1 MKSLRNESLNLR
13 LFISLLFLCLS
24 LTAGHSQE
32 KRELKAAVVVHKIND
47 PMSAMKII
55 SSNFSKQYSRQHEIS
70 KMETYRAVKANGK
83 FIDFK
88 AGKGFC
94 LSRKFDPKSK
104 YGRDFTFFFIDQY
117 SSQSFTSDGN
127 GIIESE
133 YISAKYPLCYD
144 NYMNFDISVV
154 IKNMIY
160 FSPLNSQYYK
170 HFEYSF
176 SKESGVIHFKSIESK
191 IPKQC
196 KLRCEGDLFYDL
208 EKMAVKRMTFTTFD
222 SFILAQNPLK
232 VNFANS
238 NYVIADFDYGN
249 SPYLKS
255 ILYVRKWDREAT
267 GKIRF
272 LFSPTRRNP
281 VKNKLEEYYFANFG
295 APEFYMNGNM
305 QVLDHRTFQRRQDV
319 DSVFNRLS
327 GYFMRHEFAPYTPE
341 LWNNISSS
349 KVGEFPL
356 LQAIN
361 ELNSKCPMKEQVSR
375 FLNHK
380 PTNED
385 FKRLIAMGE
394 GSYDKYLP
402 NYDIFLSYY
411 KEISQKMRK
420 LYNANLTNFKK

>member
-1 MKSLRNESLNLR
+1 MKSLRKENLNLR
-13 LFISLLFLCLS
+13 LFISLFLTPLFLCLS

-47 PMSAMKII
+47 PMNAMKII

-83 FIDFK
+83 FIDLK

-117 SSQSFTSDGN
+117 SSKSFTSDGTE
-127 GIIESE
+127 ILEPE
-133 YISAKYPLCYD
+133 RISARYPLCYD
-144 NYMNFDISVV
+144 NYMNFDISLV
-154 IKNMIY
+154 IKYMAY

-176 SKESGVIHFKSIESK
+176 TKESGVIHFKSTESK

-208 EKMAVKRMTFTTFD
+208 ETMAIKRIIFATFD
-222 SFILAQNPLK
+222 SFVWVQSGS
-232 VNFANS
+232 FAHS
-238 NYVIADFDYGN
+238 SSVIADFDYGN

-255 ILYVRKWDREAT
+255 VLYMRKWDREAT
-267 GKIRF
+267 DKIRF
-272 LFSPTRRNP
+272 LFPPTRRNP
-281 VKNKLEEYYFANFG
+281 LKNNLEEYYFANFE

-305 QVLDHRTFQRRQDV
+305 QVLDHRTFQRRTDV
-319 DSVFNRLS
+319 DSVFNILS
-327 GYFMRHEFAPYTPE
+327 VYSMRHEFAPYTPE

-356 LQAIN
+356 AQALK
-361 ELNSKCPMKEQVSR
+361 ELDLKCPMKDQVSR

-411 KEISQKMRK
+411 KEISQKMRG
-420 LYNANLTNFKK
+420 LYNAK

>member
-1 MKSLRNESLNLR
+1 MKSLRKENLNLR
-13 LFISLLFLCLS
+13 LFISLFLTPLFLCLS

-32 KRELKAAVVVHKIND
+32 KRELKAAVVEHKIND
-47 PMSAMKII
+47 PKKVMKIL
-55 SSNFSKQYSRQHEIS
+55 STNFSKQYFKQHEIS
-70 KMETYRAVKANGK
+70 KMESYRAVKTNGK
-83 FIDFK
+83 FIDLK
-88 AGKGFC
+88 AGKGFY
-94 LSRKFDPKSK
+94 LSRKYDPKSK
-104 YGRDFTFFFIDQY
+104 QGRDFTFFYIDQY

-176 SKESGVIHFKSIESK
+176 SKESGVIHFKSTESK

-196 KLRCEGDLFYDL
+196 KLRCEGDLFYNL

-222 SFILAQNPLK
+222 SFILAQSPLK

-267 GKIRF
+267 EKIRF

-281 VKNKLEEYYFANFG
+281 VKNNLEEYYFANFG
-295 APEFYMNGNM
+295 APKYYMNNNM
-305 QVLDHRTFQRRQDV
+305 QVLDHVTYQRRPDL
-319 DSVFNRLS
+319 DTIFNRLS
-327 GYFMRHEFAPYTPE
+327 MYFMTQELSPYTPE

-411 KEISQKMRK
+411 KEISQKMRE
-420 LYNANLTNFKK
+420 LYNAK

>member
-13 LFISLLFLCLS
+13 LFISLFLTPLFLCLS

-47 PMSAMKII
+47 PMNAMKII

-83 FIDFK
+83 FIDLK

-117 SSQSFTSDGN
+117 SSKSFTSDGTE
-127 GIIESE
+127 ILEPE
-133 YISAKYPLCYD
+133 RISARYPLCYD
-144 NYMNFDISVV
+144 NYMNFDISLV
-154 IKNMIY
+154 IKYMAY

-176 SKESGVIHFKSIESK
+176 TKESGVIHFKSTESK

-208 EKMAVKRMTFTTFD
+208 ETMTVKRMTFTSFD
-222 SFILAQNPLK
+222 SFVWVQSGS
-232 VNFANS
+232 FAHS
-238 NYVIADFDYGN
+238 SSVIADFDYGN

-255 ILYVRKWDREAT
+255 VLYMRKWDREAT
-267 GKIRF
+267 DKIRF
-272 LFSPTRRNP
+272 LFPPTRRNP
-281 VKNKLEEYYFANFG
+281 LKNNLEEYYFANFE

-305 QVLDHRTFQRRQDV
+305 QVLDHRTFQRRTDV
-319 DSVFNRLS
+319 DSVFNILS
-327 GYFMRHEFAPYTPE
+327 VYSMRHEFAPYTPE

-356 LQAIN
+356 AQALK
-361 ELNSKCPMKEQVSR
+361 ELDLKCPMKDQVSR
-375 FLNHK
+375 FLNYY

-411 KEISQKMRK
+411 KEISQKMRE
-420 LYNANLTNFKK
+420 LYNAK

>member
-13 LFISLLFLCLS
+13 LFISLFLTPLFLCLS

-47 PMSAMKII
+47 PMNAMKII

-83 FIDFK
+83 FIDLK

-117 SSQSFTSDGN
+117 SSKSFTSDGTE
-127 GIIESE
+127 ILEPE
-133 YISAKYPLCYD
+133 RISARYPLCYD
-144 NYMNFDISVV
+144 NYMNFDISLV
-154 IKNMIY
+154 IKYMAY

-176 SKESGVIHFKSIESK
+176 TKESGVIHFKSTESK

-208 EKMAVKRMTFTTFD
+208 ETMTVKRMTFTSFD
-222 SFILAQNPLK
+222 SFVWVQSGS
-232 VNFANS
+232 FAHS
-238 NYVIADFDYGN
+238 SSVIADFDYGN

-255 ILYVRKWDREAT
+255 VLYMRKWDREAT
-267 GKIRF
+267 DKIRF
-272 LFSPTRRNP
+272 LFPPTRRNP
-281 VKNKLEEYYFANFG
+281 LKNNLEEYYFANFE

-305 QVLDHRTFQRRQDV
+305 QVLDHRTFQRRTDV
-319 DSVFNRLS
+319 DSVFNILS
-327 GYFMRHEFAPYTPE
+327 VYSMRHEFAPYTPE

-356 LQAIN
+356 AQALK
-361 ELNSKCPMKEQVSR
+361 ELDLKCPMKDQVSR
-375 FLNHK
+375 FLNYY

-394 GSYDKYLP
+394 GSFDKYLP
-402 NYDIFLSYY
+402 NYDTFLSYY
-411 KEISQKMRK
+411 KEISQKMRE
-420 LYNANLTNFKK
+420 LYNAK

>member
-1 MKSLRNESLNLR
+1 MKSLRKENLNLR
-13 LFISLLFLCLS
+13 LFMSLLLTPLFLCLS
-24 LTAGHSQE
+24 LTVGHSQE

-47 PMSAMKII
+47 PKSAMKII

-70 KMETYRAVKANGK
+70 KMETFRAVKANGK

-104 YGRDFTFFFIDQY
+104 YGRFSSFLFIDRY
-117 SSQSFTSDGN
+117 SSNSYTSDGT
-127 GIIESE
+127 GILESE
-133 YISAKYPLCYD
+133 YISARYPLDYN
-144 NYMNFDISVV
+144 NYMNDEICTI
-154 IKNMIY
+154 IKNVVY

-196 KLRCEGDLFYDL
+196 KLRCEGDLFYDVGT
-208 EKMAVKRMTFTTFD
+208 MAVKRMTFTSFD
-222 SFILAQNPLK
+222 SFLWVQNPQK
-232 VNFANS
+232 VNFAHS
-238 NYVIADFDYGN
+238 NYAIADFGYGN

-255 ILYVRKWDREAT
+255 IFYVRKWDRGAT
-267 GKIRF
+267 AKVRY

-281 VKNKLEEYYFANFG
+281 QKNNLEEYYLANFE
-295 APEFYMNGNM
+295 APGFYMNGNM
-305 QVLDHRTFQRRQDV
+305 QVLDHVTYQRRPDL
-319 DSVFNRLS
+319 DTVFNRLS
-327 GYFMRHEFAPYTPE
+327 MYFMTQELSPYTPE

-349 KVGEFPL
+349 KVGDFPL
-356 LQAIN
+356 VQALR

-375 FLNHK
+375 FINYE
-380 PTNED
+380 PTNDD
-385 FKRLIAMGE
+385 FKRLIAVGE

-402 NYDIFLSYY
+402 NYEIFLSYY
-411 KEISQKMRK
+411 KEVWKKMKK
-420 LYNANLTNFKK
+420 LYEE

>member
-13 LFISLLFLCLS
+13 LFISLFLTPLFLCLS

-47 PMSAMKII
+47 PMNAMKII

-83 FIDFK
+83 FIDLK

-117 SSQSFTSDGN
+117 SSKSFTSDGTE
-127 GIIESE
+127 ILEPE
-133 YISAKYPLCYD
+133 RISARYPLCYD
-144 NYMNFDISVV
+144 NYMNFDISLV
-154 IKNMIY
+154 IKYMAY

-176 SKESGVIHFKSIESK
+176 TKESGVIHFKSTESK

-208 EKMAVKRMTFTTFD
+208 ETMTVKRMTFTSFD
-222 SFILAQNPLK
+222 SFVWVQSGS
-232 VNFANS
+232 FAHS
-238 NYVIADFDYGN
+238 SSVIADFDYGN

-255 ILYVRKWDREAT
+255 IFYVRKWDRGAT
-267 GKIRF
+267 AKVRY

-281 VKNKLEEYYFANFG
+281 QKNNLEEYYLANFE
-295 APEFYMNGNM
+295 APGFYMNGNM
-305 QVLDHRTFQRRQDV
+305 QVLDHVTYQRRPDL
-319 DSVFNRLS
+319 DTVFNRLS
-327 GYFMRHEFAPYTPE
+327 MYFMTQELSPYTPE

-349 KVGEFPL
+349 KVGDFPL
-356 LQAIN
+356 VQALR

-375 FLNHK
+375 FINYE
-380 PTNED
+380 PTNDD
-385 FKRLIAMGE
+385 FKRLIAVGE

-402 NYDIFLSYY
+402 NYEIFLSYY
-411 KEISQKMRK
+411 KEVWKKMKK
-420 LYNANLTNFKK
+420 LYEE